1 MIILGLDVVNF
12 RNIKKAS
19 LAFSETF
26 NFISGRNAQGK
37 TNLIEAIHLFS
48 LGRSFRTRRTEEAV
62 TFGADYFFLRLTCRS
77 DSGIDFR
84 IEIGLER
91 GGKVKASVNSKKL
104 SSLSEII
111 GIIPSVIFT
120 PEDVMLAAGPPA
132 QRRMYIDYTAAQIS
146 PAFLSNLKEYRKVLR
161 QRNSLL
167 KTAVGE
173 GREPEG
179 LEAWDEMLIEKG
191 EAVVAGR
198 GEMLAEITS
207 RAGQLYREI
216 VPCGETIE
224 IVYLCSFDPA
234 GRGTDG
240 ALREELGRV
249 RDAEMKRGY
258 TLAGPHF
265 DDIVISLDA
274 TELRKYGSQG
284 RKRLT
289 AIVLKL
295 AQATTIMERRGER
308 PVVLLDDIFSELDA
322 ETSRRV
328 RDLLSDRYQ
337 SFITSPRLAQ
347 FRDTPAGASFFVVE
361 GGGFTRGGAE
371 RDQSGA

>member
-1 MIILGLDVVNF
+1 LIILGLDVVNF

-37 TNLIEAIHLFS
+37 TNLLEAIHLFS
-48 LGRSFRTRRTEEAV
+48 LGRSFRTRHTEEAV
-62 TFGADYFFLRLTCRS
+62 TFGEDYFFLRLMCRS
-77 DSGIDFR
+77 DAGIDFR

-91 GGKVKASVNSKKL
+91 GGRVKASVNGKKL

-120 PEDVMLAAGPPA
+120 PQDVMLAAGPPA
-132 QRRMYIDYTAAQIS
+132 NRRMYIDYTTAQIS

-167 KTAVGE
+167 RNAVE
-173 GREPEG
+173 ERREPEG

-198 GEMLAEITS
+198 GEMLSEITS

-216 VPCGETIE
+216 VPSGETLE
-224 IVYLCSFDPA
+224 IVYLCSFDPV
-234 GRGTDG
+234 GGGTAG

-249 RDAEMKRGY
+249 RDTEMKRGY

-295 AQATTIMERRGER
+295 AQAATIMERRGER
-308 PVVLLDDIFSELDA
+308 PVVLLDDIFSELDG
-322 ETSRRV
+322 ETSRRA

-337 SFITSPRLAQ
+337 SFITSPRIGRFGDALE
-347 FRDTPAGASFFVVE
+347 GAFFFVVE
-361 GGGFTRGGAE
+361 SGSFTRGGAMT
-371 RDQSGA
+371 DQSGA

>member
-1 MIILGLDVVNF
+1 LIILGLDVVNF

-37 TNLIEAIHLFS
+37 TNLLEAIHLFS
-48 LGRSFRTRRTEEAV
+48 LGRSFRTRHTEEAV
-62 TFGADYFFLRLTCRS
+62 TFGEDYFFLRLMCRS
-77 DSGIDFR
+77 DAGIDFR

-91 GGKVKASVNSKKL
+91 GGRVKASVNGKKL

-120 PEDVMLAAGPPA
+120 PQDVMLAAGPPA
-132 QRRMYIDYTAAQIS
+132 NRRMYIDYTTAQIS

-167 KTAVGE
+167 RNAVE
-173 GREPEG
+173 ERHEPEG

-198 GEMLAEITS
+198 GEMLSEITS

-216 VPCGETIE
+216 VPSGETLE
-224 IVYLCSFDPA
+224 IVYLCSFDPV
-234 GRGTDG
+234 GGGTAG

-249 RDAEMKRGY
+249 RDTEMKRGY

-295 AQATTIMERRGER
+295 AQAATIMERRGER
-308 PVVLLDDIFSELDA
+308 PVVLLDDIFSELDG
-322 ETSRRV
+322 ETSRRA

-337 SFITSPRLAQ
+337 SFITSPRIGRFGDALE
-347 FRDTPAGASFFVVE
+347 GASFFVVE
-361 GGGFTRGGAE
+361 SGSFTRGGAMT
-371 RDQSGA
+371 DQSGA